1 MSVMGLMP
9 HLPHDVSLADD
20 TVSKLAPGVV
30 IPGRLLAELIPA
42 HTALAIVLVE
52 LDWNKGLRID

>member
-20 TVSKLAPGVV
+20 TVSKLAPGLV
-30 IPGRLLAELIPA
+30 IPGRLLAELVPA
-42 HTALAIVLVE
+42 HTALSIVLVE
-52 LDWNKGLRID
+52 LDWNKRIKV